1 VCCSRPTS
9 AAPCPPPGADA
20 NLDTRVS
27 AADLV
32 ATLKIVAAAA

>member
-1 VCCSRPTS
+1 LP
-9 AAPCPPPGADA
+9 AAQRGADA

-32 ATLKIVAAAA
+32 SLVELLNPVP